1 MLLNGNINLL
11 YSYSVTVFLE
21 FIFVFLFLETIY
33 VCIKSIKKVLELF
46 VMILLFWPTTYS
58 AMSPSNYSPPSALA
72 LLPKSFPIFEM
83 VPTIVFSE
91 SSKHLLLNFH
101 WCLQSCWIFVLSM
114 RIFIMEAGKRSAE
127 TISAT

>member
-46 VMILLFWPTTYS
+46 VMILLF
-58 AMSPSNYSPPSALA
+58 
-72 LLPKSFPIFEM
+72 
-83 VPTIVFSE
+83 
-91 SSKHLLLNFH
+91 
-101 WCLQSCWIFVLSM
+101 
-114 RIFIMEAGKRSAE
+114 
-127 TISAT
+127 